1 MSMTMSGAASATA
14 APRRRWGLV
23 LGGGGVLGGAWMVG
37 ALRALEQ
44 VHGLNA
50 RDAEMIV
57 GTSAGSVTA
66 ALLGA
71 GVGVDDLRA
80 HQLGD
85 RPAHPLLAAATWDY
99 DTSAG
104 GPHPPRPRF
113 HPGSTTLV
121 TRNVGRWHRMPPT
134 AVLAGLLPEGRG
146 SLVAVGALVAGLVP
160 QGWAPHPGVRVVALD
175 YDSGHRV
182 VFGDARFP
190 ETDLPDAVM
199 ASCAIP
205 GWYAPVTIGGRR
217 YVDGGA
223 WSATSADLLAGLGLD
238 EVFVLAPMVSFA
250 VDRPASL
257 LARAERRWRAQ
268 VSRRCLREV
277 AKVHATGTEVTVL
290 GPGPE
295 DLAAMGSNLMA
306 ADRRQEVLRTSLR
319 TSVAALRDPEPLSEL
334 PERIEFGSSI
344 PEAG

>member
-1 MSMTMSGAASATA
+1 MSVTASGTA
-14 APRRRWGLV
+14 GAMRGAPRRWGLV

-37 ALRALEQ
+37 ALTALEE
-44 VHGLNA
+44 VHGLDA
-50 RDAEMIV
+50 RDAEMLV

-71 GVGVDDLRA
+71 GVGVEDLQA
-80 HQLGD
+80 HQLGE
-85 RPAHPLLAAATWDY
+85 RPVNDLLAGATWDY

-104 GPHPPRPRF
+104 GAHPPRPRL
-113 HPGSTTLV
+113 HLGSASLV

-146 SLVAVGALVAGLVP
+146 SLAAIGALIGGLVP
-160 QGWAPHPGVRVVALD
+160 QGWAPHAGVRVVALD
-175 YDSGHRV
+175 FDSGHRV
-182 VFGDARFP
+182 VFGSPRFP
-190 ETDLPDAVM
+190 PADLADAVM

-250 VDRPASL
+250 FDRPASL
-257 LARAERRWRAQ
+257 LARAERRWRLQ
-268 VSRRCLREV
+268 VTRRCLREV
-277 AKVHATGTEVTVL
+277 SKVHAGGTEVTVL
-290 GPGPE
+290 GPGPD
-295 DLAAMGSNLMA
+295 DLTAMGSNLMA
-306 ADRRQEVLRTSLR
+306 PERRRDVLQTSLR
-319 TSVAALRDPEPLSEL
+319 TSRAALLDPEPLSSVPVGL
-334 PERIEFGSSI
+334 RFD
-344 PEAG
+344 EAG